1 MERRGNVQRGLAQVH
16 GAIIYLQNSLL
27 MEQQRHKSPQ
37 LEMQQVADTGG
48 KNKKVVLGNN
58 KLWILGRGVDYLIS
72 ARP

>member
-1 MERRGNVQRGLAQVH
+1 MQRGLAQVH
-16 GAIIYLQNSLL
+16 GAQVQIIYLQNSLL